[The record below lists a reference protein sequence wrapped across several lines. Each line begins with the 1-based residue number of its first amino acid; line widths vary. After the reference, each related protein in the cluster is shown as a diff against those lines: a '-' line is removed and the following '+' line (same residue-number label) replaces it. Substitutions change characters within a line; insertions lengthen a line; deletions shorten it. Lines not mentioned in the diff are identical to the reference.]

1 MSVIYKFTHKGF
13 NLNSYMKLLNSK
25 HGSLGTICFKKHEC
39 YVKIYKIEN
48 LNTNSPLY
56 HLVN

>member
-1 MSVIYKFTHKGF
+1 MYKFTHKGLNQITKTYSHF
-13 NLNSYMKLLNSK
+13 NLYMKLLKGK

-48 LNTNSPLY
+48 LNKA
-56 HLVN
+56 

>member
-1 MSVIYKFTHKGF
+1 MSVIYKFTHKGL
-13 NLNSYMKLLNSK
+13 NLNSYMKLLKSK

-48 LNTNSPLY
+48 LNKA
-56 HLVN
+56 